1 MNKSFYAVIPA
12 DVRYDKRLKPLAR
25 LLYGEITALSN
36 EVGYCW
42 ATNKYFSNLYS
53 VTERTVQNLLHD
65 LKECGYIDTSVIYDV
80 KTKEVIERRIV
91 IKNVLRNVVTV
102 DYDTPPAKTECI
114 KEKVFIKP
122 TVEEIQNYCKE
133 RNNRVNPEQFYD
145 YYESKG
151 WFVGKSKMK
160 DWKSAVR
167 TWERNSF
174 ETKQVTQKVKTKNS
188 VVYYSPEEIEKQ
200 KQEDAIRWEKIMKGE
215 LDI

>member
-1 MNKSFYAVIPA
+1 MKKAFYAIIPA

-42 ATNKYFSNLYS
+42 ASNKYFANLYE
-53 VTERTVQNLLHD
+53 VTERTIQMHLQNLKD
-65 LKECGYIDTSVIYDV
+65 CGYIETNVIYDV
-80 KTKEVIERRIV
+80 KTKEVIERRIT
-91 IKNVLRNVVTV
+91 IKGVLRNMVTV
-102 DYDTPPAKTECI
+102 DNDLPEATIQTV
-114 KEKVFIKP
+114 KEKAFIKP
-122 TVEEIQNYCKE
+122 TLKEISEYCKE
-133 RNNRVNPEQFYD
+133 RKNSVNAEQFYD
-145 YYESKG
+145 FYESKG

-174 ETKQVTQKVKTKNS
+174 SKQQPKKKVES

-200 KQEDAIRWEKIMKGE
+200 KQEEARRWELIMKGE
-215 LDI
+215 LEI

>member
-53 VTERTVQNLLHD
+53 VSESTIKRLISD

-133 RNNRVNPEQFYD
+133 RNNRVNPEQF
-145 YYESKG
+145 
-151 WFVGKSKMK
+151 VGKSKMK